1 MTRLKKASTVKNFID
16 VNMLN
21 FNHDFL
27 SEAELDTKIL
37 KHPIE
42 VNCVCPCAVIVYA
55 RTVWIKM
62 ESFGR
67 SVMINLCKYTNTE
80 QSYHI
85 PIF

>member
-16 VNMLN
+16 VNM
-21 FNHDFL
+21 FNHVDFL
-27 SEAELDTKIL
+27 SKGELDTKIL

-62 ESFGR
+62 DSFGC

-80 QSYHI
+80 QCYI

>member
-1 MTRLKKASTVKNFID
+1 MF
-16 VNMLN
+16 N

-42 VNCVCPCAVIVYA
+42 VNCVCPCAVVYA
-55 RTVWIKM
+55 RAVWIKM
-62 ESFGR
+62 DSFGC
-67 SVMINLCKYTNTE
+67 SVMINLCKHTNIE

-85 PIF
+85 LIL

>member
-1 MTRLKKASTVKNFID
+1 MTRLKKASAAKNFID

-42 VNCVCPCAVIVYA
+42 VVYA
-55 RTVWIKM
+55 PVLLLFMQGICGLKWIHL
-62 ESFGR
+62 
-67 SVMINLCKYTNTE
+67 VAQL
-80 QSYHI
+80 
-85 PIF
+85 